1 MVIGILLV
9 PAGIGILLVPA
20 SGIVGR
26 KMPQVPAS
34 VVGRND
40 AQGYSSRKN
49 DAPGCSMHSS
59 RKNDVPCPSKCS
71 KNESMLLVPASV
83 GGRID
88 PKIWLIRFI

>member
-26 KMPQVPAS
+26 KMPKVPAS

-49 DAPGCSMHSS
+49 DAPDCRM
-59 RKNDVPCPSKCS
+59 
-71 KNESMLLVPASV
+71 MFLVPASV
-83 GGRID
+83 VRTNR
-88 PKIWLIRFI
+88 WSWTQQV

>member
-26 KMPQVPAS
+26 KMPKVPAS

-40 AQGYSSRKN
+40 AP
-49 DAPGCSMHSS
+49 DCSMHSS
-59 RKNDVPCPSKCS
+59 RENDVPCPSKCS
-71 KNESMLLVPASV
+71 KNESMVLDPASV

>member
-40 AQGYSSRKN
+40 AQGYRKN
-49 DAPGCSMHSS
+49 DAPVAACTAVGRRMF
-59 RKNDVPCPSKCS
+59 
-71 KNESMLLVPASV
+71 LVPANVVRTNRCSWSQQV
-83 GGRID
+83 
-88 PKIWLIRFI
+88 